1 MGKRVMMQI
10 QTLLAE
16 IIEGFILE
24 VIVIFNLKVKNHSH
38 KELMKS
44 KRESSLKEIA
54 YVSLK
59 RFEAV

>member
-24 VIVIFNLKVKNHSH
+24 VIFNLEVKNHSH
-38 KELMKS
+38 KELMK
-44 KRESSLKEIA
+44 
-54 YVSLK
+54 
-59 RFEAV
+59 

>member
-16 IIEGFILE
+16 IIEGF
-24 VIVIFNLKVKNHSH
+24 IFNLKVKNHSH

>member
-1 MGKRVMMQI
+1 MGKRVMRQI

-24 VIVIFNLKVKNHSH
+24 VIFNLEVKNHSH

-44 KRESSLKEIA
+44 KRESSLKEIVA

>member
-24 VIVIFNLKVKNHSH
+24 VIVIFNLEVKNHSH

-44 KRESSLKEIA
+44 K
-54 YVSLK
+54 K
-59 RFEAV
+59 RVDFEGNSICKPEEV